1 MASSSFARSDIG
13 QFYYAMCCETGL
25 SLRELGEMRDED
37 PGQYA
42 FIEMAFVEKNR
53 RINEERERAQHQ

>member
-1 MASSSFARSDIG
+1 
-13 QFYYAMCCETGL
+13 MCCETGL